1 MKHSPQEVAL
11 YNQAKAMYEDRRISQ
26 LYPGMHRQIG
36 KTTQNLQPLKD
47 LILPPVT
54 FQDGKVGNAWD
65 NWASRL
71 NVPFKDATV
80 AWTSNQVTAMKQQVQ
95 EVLRWETV
103 LDKFVNVRNIG
114 PGLENYEWAADVD
127 LPAPRETD
135 TFEGQREVRT
145 LTTTT
150 TIELLGF
157 DYDHHFNMPEI
168 DRQSNPNAIARYSE
182 NNFNRN
188 LRNMTRSL
196 TQYRE
201 WSLFR
206 GTDIPNMPDSGL
218 NGLVNDSGLTDP
230 GAVGNAD
237 SLVNAPY
244 VYVAATDLAQFLIG
258 KKFKPPFLLLGTPGA
273 IMQAI
278 KNKNATTSRSDYSF
292 IKEGD
297 AGMKLFSDFVL
308 CPFLIDSE
316 TETNTTAAM
325 CALAVSPDNF
335 EIVETYP
342 LGYYPLPP
350 IGLGVQGKL
359 LWQGRTAI
367 YRPTSI
373 GYADALTVNTL

>member
-1 MKHSPQEVAL
+1 
-11 YNQAKAMYEDRRISQ
+11 MYEDHRISA

-36 KTTQNLQPLKD
+36 GITQNPLPFKD
-47 LILPPVT
+47 SILPPVT
-54 FQDGKVGNAWD
+54 FNDGRVGNPWD
-65 NWASRL
+65 NWATR
-71 NVPFKDATV
+71 VPIADAAFRDATV
-80 AWTSNQVTAMKQQVQ
+80 AWTANQITAMKQQVQ
-95 EVLRWETV
+95 EVLRWETI
-103 LDKFVNVRNIG
+103 LDKFCNTRNIG
-114 PGLENYEWAADVD
+114 PGLENYDWTADVD
-127 LPAPRETD
+127 IQAPRETD
-135 TFEGQREVRT
+135 TFEGQQEVRT

-150 TIELLGF
+150 TIDMIGF

-188 LRNMTRSL
+188 LRNMTKSL
-196 TQYRE
+196 SQYRE

-230 GAVGNAD
+230 GAVGNSD

-244 VYVAATDLAQFLIG
+244 AYAAATDLAQFLIG
-258 KKFKPPFLLLGTPGA
+258 KKFKPPFLLLGTPGVV
-273 IMQAI
+273 MQAI
-278 KNKNATTSRSDYSF
+278 KNKNTTTSRSDYSF
-292 IKEGD
+292 IKEGEP
-297 AGMKLFSDFVL
+297 GMKLFSDFLL

-316 TETNTTAAM
+316 TETTSTGAM

-350 IGLGVQGKL
+350 VGLGVQGKL
-359 LWQGRTAI
+359 LWQGRMAI
-367 YRPTSI
+367 YRPTAI
-373 GYADALTVNTL
+373 AFADALTINTV

>member
-1 MKHSPQEVAL
+1 MQMYTENRIAAL
-11 YNQAKAMYEDRRISQ
+11 H
-26 LYPGMHRQIG
+26 PGMNRQIG
-36 KTTQNLQPLKD
+36 YTAKEAIYADK
-47 LILPPVT
+47 ILGPVR
-54 FQDGKVGNAWD
+54 FADGSVGNAWD
-65 NWASRL
+65 NWAARIPFNDARL
-71 NVPFKDATV
+71 RDATV

-103 LDKFVNVRNIG
+103 LDKFVNVLNIG
-114 PGLENYEWAADVD
+114 PGLEAYEWAADTD

-150 TIELLGF
+150 TLELLGF

-168 DRQSNPNAIARYSE
+168 DRMSNPNAIARYSE

-188 LRNMTRSL
+188 LRNMTKSL

-218 NGLVNDSGLTDP
+218 NGLVNDAGLTDP

-237 SLVNAPY
+237 SLVGTPY
-244 VYVAATDLAQFLIG
+244 TYVAATDLAQFLIG
-258 KKFKPPFLLLGTPGA
+258 KKFKPPFVLLGTPGV

-292 IKEGD
+292 IVEGD
-297 AGMKLFSDFVL
+297 AGMKLFSDFIL
-308 CPFLIDSE
+308 CPYLIDSE
-316 TETNTTAAM
+316 TETNATAAM
-325 CALAVSPDNF
+325 CALAVNKDNF

-350 IGLGVQGKL
+350 VGLGVQGKL
-359 LWQGRTAI
+359 LWQGRAAI

-373 GYADALTVNTL
+373 AFADALTVNTL